1 LVACGGGAASQL
13 DLAVARVFSCL
24 QAPLPLARRH
34 TPCWYVNIQSCLQ
47 VSAWCLSVYIFLR
60 AAECANPSSLAA
72 VYNTATEAPEP
83 DQSPRAALHAHT
95 ASYATAVTR
104 NTAPPPPSTY
114 AAAASTSSSGGSR
127 RSGSAADMVLAA
139 IQTTRQ
145 RAHAKMAGR
154 ARQVGA
160 CRTIE
165 HHSSCRL
172 FGPSVG
178 YTLCER

>member
-1 LVACGGGAASQL
+1 MC
-13 DLAVARVFSCL
+13 D
-24 QAPLPLARRH
+24 
-34 TPCWYVNIQSCLQ
+34 
-47 VSAWCLSVYIFLR
+47 
-60 AAECANPSSLAA
+60 PSSLAA

-83 DQSPRAALHAHT
+83 DQSPRAALRAHT
-95 ASYATAVTR
+95 ASYATAVTH

-154 ARQVGA
+154 TRQVGA
-160 CRTIE
+160 CRNIRYLFLCAVE
-165 HHSSCRL
+165 QMLMSFACMSAFDPAAPPVHAFCYIIVLHLSFDYGVGCFSCS
-172 FGPSVG
+172 F
-178 YTLCER
+178 